1 MGRNVEVKAR
11 IDDQGAVLARVRSLA
26 DSGPVELSQDDTFF
40 ACPTGR
46 LKLRVLGDGTA
57 ELIHYDRG
65 DAAAPKPCAYVIAPV
80 TAPAGLRDV
89 LARAYGAIGRV
100 RKQRTVFLV
109 GNSRIHVDRVEG
121 LGDFVELEVVLS
133 HADTDEHGVAV
144 ADELFDRLGVAK
156 GQRVAG
162 SYLDLLQGTEN
173 SNR

>member
-11 IDDQGAVLARVRSLA
+11 IDDQGAVLTRARSLA

-46 LKLRVLGDGTA
+46 LKLRVLGDGTG

-65 DAAAPKPCAYVIAPV
+65 DDAAPKPCTYVIAPV

-100 RKQRTVFLV
+100 RKERTVFLV
-109 GNSRIHVDRVEG
+109 GNTRIHVDRVEG

-133 HADTDEHGVAV
+133 PTDTDERGMAV
-144 ADELFDRLGVAK
+144 ADELLGRLGVATA
-156 GQRVAG
+156 QRVAG
-162 SYLDLLQGTEN
+162 SYLDLLQGTEKN
-173 SNR
+173 NR